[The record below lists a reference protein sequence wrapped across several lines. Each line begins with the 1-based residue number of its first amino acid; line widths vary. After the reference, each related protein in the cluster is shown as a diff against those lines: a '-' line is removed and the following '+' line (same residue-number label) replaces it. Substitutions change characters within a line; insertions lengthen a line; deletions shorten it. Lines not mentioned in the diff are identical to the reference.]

1 MMMTSRQI
9 RLFVSDVDGT
19 LVRHDKSLSDATI
32 AAGRRLKAAGV
43 PVTLISARPPSGIY
57 WLAEALDV
65 DQPLGAFN
73 GGTVFRRDGTIIRQ
87 NHLPE
92 HISRQALDLLREN
105 GVTRWVFA
113 DGKWFA
119 SEAEGIHYERE
130 VQAAQLEPVITDDFG
145 SLLPRIDTIVGVSD
159 DEPLLAGLETRAQ
172 ELLSDAT
179 VARSQPYY
187 LDVTAV
193 VANKGDGLAFLSEAA
208 GVDLTHVAVAG
219 DMRNDLPMFARAGIS
234 IAMGQGPEE
243 VRNAATY
250 TTGSNEDDG
259 LADAIERLILPL
271 VQKD

>member
-1 MMMTSRQI
+1 MTSRQI

-19 LVRHDKSLSDATI
+19 LVRHDKSLSDAT
-32 AAGRRLKAAGV
+32 AAAVRRLKAAGV

-65 DQPLGAFN
+65 GQPLGAFN

-105 GVTRWVFA
+105 GVIRWVFA

-130 VQAAQLEPVITDDFG
+130 VLAAQMEPVITDDFD
-145 SLLPRIDTIVGVSD
+145 SILPRIDKIVGVSD
-159 DEPLLAGLETRAQ
+159 DEPLLAGLETQAQ
-172 ELLSDAT
+172 ELLTDAT
-179 VARSQPYY
+179 VARSQSYY
-187 LDVTAV
+187 LDVTAT
-193 VANKGDGLAFLSEAA
+193 VANKGDGLAFLAKAA
-208 GVDLTHVAVAG
+208 GVDLSSVVVAG

-243 VRNAATY
+243 VRQAATY
-250 TTGSNEDDG
+250 TTGSNEEDG
-259 LADAIERLILPL
+259 LADAIERLILPM
-271 VQKD
+271 VDKA

>member
-1 MMMTSRQI
+1 MMTSRPI

-19 LVRHDKSLSDATI
+19 LVRHDKSLADATI
-32 AAGRRLKAAGV
+32 AAVRRLKAAGV

-73 GGTVFRRDGTIIRQ
+73 GGTVFRRDGTIISQ

-92 HISRQALDLLREN
+92 HVSRKALDLLREN

-119 SEAEGIHYERE
+119 SEAEGIHHERE
-130 VQAAQLEPVITDDFG
+130 VAAAQLEPILTDDFEAI
-145 SLLPRIDTIVGVSD
+145 LPRIDKIVGVSD
-159 DEPLLAGLETRAQ
+159 DEPLLAGLEEQAQ
-172 ELLSDAT
+172 DLLADAT

-187 LDVTAV
+187 LDVTAII
-193 VANKGDGLAFLSEAA
+193 ANKGDGVAFLAEAA
-208 GVDLTHVAVAG
+208 GVDLASVVVAG
-219 DMRNDLPMFARAGIS
+219 DMRNDLPMFARAGTS

-243 VRNAATY
+243 VRAAATY
-250 TTGSNEDDG
+250 ITGSNEDDG

-271 VQKD
+271 LEHA